1 MFGYEL
7 NLSADNY
14 FLNIYLQIKQSNA
27 GDDMHEGVTN
37 MAPFACKTLYIPC
50 EVNSDNLRISL
61 KDKLEI
67 DGKRGCQVD
76 ILGPDNAQ
84 IALIEENIFFQH
96 ENIRLALKKHY
107 EEW

>member
-1 MFGYEL
+1 
-7 NLSADNY
+7 
-14 FLNIYLQIKQSNA
+14 
-27 GDDMHEGVTN
+27 
-37 MAPFACKTLYIPC
+37 MASFACKTLYIPC

-67 DGKRGCQVD
+67 DGKRGYQVD

-96 ENIRLALKKHY
+96 KNIRLALKKHY